1 MSNSVVEFQVQIAS
15 IMEVLANAAVAEI
28 CKIVDDGY
36 AVVHLEMT
44 QSHKDNEFLR
54 RKLKLMELQIAKFRA
69 ERTKFSEGSVHNRF
83 HGIRLLN
90 RNSNREKAMTGPT
103 WQSRARLSNRSF
115 GNSSIPRDRQPIDVD
130 QEDVSPSKHM
140 AATSD
145 ESAETE
151 EGEPDLLI
159 IKDEGEADD
168 QDSRIS
174 HPARTVEG
182 SRELTTQLA
191 AATTEDPA
199 FQSSG
204 PRGNNN
210 YNNTA
215 MEQSAETEEE
225 EPDLLIIKVEGE
237 ADDQD
242 SRISHPARTVEGSRE
257 LNTQLAAATTE
268 NPAFQSS
275 GPRGNN
281 NYNNTAM
288 EQSAETE
295 EGEPDLLIIKVEGE
309 ADDQD
314 SRISHPARTVE
325 SSRELTTQLA
335 AATTEDPAFQSRGP
349 RGNNNYNNTAMEQSA
364 ETEEEEPDLL
374 IIKDEGEADD
384 QDSRISHPARTVE
397 SSRELTTQLAAA
409 TTEDPAF
416 QSSGP
421 RGNNNYNNTAMEQ
434 SAETEEGEP
443 DLLIIKDEGEADD
456 QKSRSRQP
464 ARTVEGS
471 RELTTQLTAATTE
484 DPAFQ
489 PRGPR
494 GNDYNNTAMEQS
506 AETEEGEPDLLI
518 IKVEGEADDQDSRIS
533 HPARTVEGSRELTT
547 QLAAAT
553 TENPAFQSSGPR
565 GNNNYNNTAMEAK
578 STVEGERDLQPWK
591 KEEGL
596 REMPGTDSG
605 HRMTDPNTQT
615 SLDTDQTELT
625 EQLRTKH
632 SILTVNRSDTVFKSD
647 LEPESLSQVFQL
659 TGPGPVAKQQRSLNP
674 ERTTDLPVNSRKRR
688 VSDTAN
694 DRPSCSS
701 YAAET
706 VSGSPL
712 PLKKLNPIP
721 PLPQMVRGEHEYSQ
735 GGSGVKS
742 EVIVID
748 SLHVDEGEDGDGTPS
763 SWRQGDIMEHRHHQG
778 GHSEADAMLLG
789 GHSSNTYHHH
799 HPHPGVQP
807 AARQNSPDNHFYTIG
822 MDGAFNNRLGTFQNP
837 ATTAPLAEGT
847 GELQDPTWVDF
858 EGSAPDTHL
867 GDMTGTHQDRG
878 SREEGARS
886 YRCTF
891 CGREYPHLCQLKM
904 HQRVHTGEKPYECA
918 LCGKQFSQLCGLK
931 RHQRVHTGEK
941 PFRCAQC
948 GKQFSHSSNLK
959 VHQSVHTGEK
969 RFHCT
974 QCGKNFS
981 FLSNLIRHQA
991 VHARK

>member
-1 MSNSVVEFQVQIAS
+1 MSGSMVDFQAQIAS

-28 CKIVDDGY
+28 CKVVDDGY
-36 AVVHLEMT
+36 AVVHLKMS

-54 RKLKLMELQIAKFRA
+54 RKMKLMELQIARFRA
-69 ERTKFSEGSVHNRF
+69 ERTKFSDGSVHNRF

-90 RNSNREKAMTGPT
+90 RHNNREIATTGPT
-103 WQSRARLSNRSF
+103 WQSRNRLSNRSF

-140 AATSD
+140 DTTSD
-145 ESAETE
+145 EQSAETE
-151 EGEPDLLI
+151 EGQPDLLI
-159 IKDEGEADD
+159 IKVEGEADD

-204 PRGNNN
+204 PRGNN
-210 YNNTA
+210 
-215 MEQSAETEEE
+215 
-225 EPDLLIIKVEGE
+225 
-237 ADDQD
+237 
-242 SRISHPARTVEGSRE
+242 
-257 LNTQLAAATTE
+257 
-268 NPAFQSS
+268 
-275 GPRGNN
+275 
-281 NYNNTAM
+281 
-288 EQSAETE
+288 
-295 EGEPDLLIIKVEGE
+295 
-309 ADDQD
+309 
-314 SRISHPARTVE
+314 
-325 SSRELTTQLA
+325 
-335 AATTEDPAFQSRGP
+335 
-349 RGNNNYNNTAMEQSA
+349 
-364 ETEEEEPDLL
+364 
-374 IIKDEGEADD
+374 
-384 QDSRISHPARTVE
+384 
-397 SSRELTTQLAAA
+397 
-409 TTEDPAF
+409 
-416 QSSGP
+416 
-421 RGNNNYNNTAMEQ
+421 
-434 SAETEEGEP
+434 
-443 DLLIIKDEGEADD
+443 
-456 QKSRSRQP
+456 
-464 ARTVEGS
+464 
-471 RELTTQLTAATTE
+471 
-484 DPAFQ
+484 
-489 PRGPR
+489 
-494 GNDYNNTAMEQS
+494 
-506 AETEEGEPDLLI
+506 
-518 IKVEGEADDQDSRIS
+518 
-533 HPARTVEGSRELTT
+533 
-547 QLAAAT
+547 
-553 TENPAFQSSGPR
+553 
-565 GNNNYNNTAMEAK
+565 YNNTAMEAK

-591 KEEGL
+591 KEECL

-632 SILTVNRSDTVFKSD
+632 SIVTVNRSDTVFKSD
-647 LEPESLSQVFQL
+647 PEPESLSQVLQL
-659 TGPGPVAKQQRSLNP
+659 TGPGPAAKQQRSLNP
-674 ERTTDLPVNSRKRR
+674 ERTTDMPVNSRKRR

-706 VSGSPL
+706 VSGSPS
-712 PLKKLNPIP
+712 PLTKVNPIP
-721 PLPQMVRGEHEYSQ
+721 PLSQMVRGEHEYSQ
-735 GGSGVKS
+735 VDSEVMS

-748 SLHVDEGEDGDGTPS
+748 PLPVDDGDGTPS
-763 SWRQGDIMEHRHHQG
+763 LWRQGDIMEHRHHQG

-807 AARQNSPDNHFYTIG
+807 AARQNSPDNHFYTIC
-822 MDGAFNNRLGTFQNP
+822 MDSAFNNRLGTFQNP

-847 GELQDPTWVDF
+847 GELQYPTWVDF

-918 LCGKQFSQLCGLK
+918 LCGKQFSQLCSLK

-969 RFHCT
+969 LFHCA

-981 FLSNLIRHQA
+981 FLSNLIRHQT
-991 VHARK
+991 VHARKL

>member
-145 ESAETE
+145 EQSAETE

-565 GNNNYNNTAMEAK
+565 GNNNTAMEAK

>member
-1 MSNSVVEFQVQIAS
+1 MCLLREVLQTVNTLLGPKRRGTMSGSVVDFQAQIAS
-15 IMEVLANAAVAEI
+15 IMEVLANAAVTEI
-28 CKIVDDGY
+28 CKVVDDGY
-36 AVVHLEMT
+36 AVVHMEMS

-54 RKLKLMELQIAKFRA
+54 RKVKLMELQIARFRS
-69 ERTKFSEGSVHNRF
+69 ERTKFSDGSVHNRF

-90 RNSNREKAMTGPT
+90 RHNNRETATTGPT

-115 GNSSIPRDRQPIDVD
+115 GNSSIPRDKQPIDVD

-140 AATSD
+140 DTTSD
-145 ESAETE
+145 E
-151 EGEPDLLI
+151 
-159 IKDEGEADD
+159 
-168 QDSRIS
+168 
-174 HPARTVEG
+174 
-182 SRELTTQLA
+182 
-191 AATTEDPA
+191 
-199 FQSSG
+199 
-204 PRGNNN
+204 
-210 YNNTA
+210 
-215 MEQSAETEEE
+215 
-225 EPDLLIIKVEGE
+225 
-237 ADDQD
+237 
-242 SRISHPARTVEGSRE
+242 
-257 LNTQLAAATTE
+257 
-268 NPAFQSS
+268 
-275 GPRGNN
+275 
-281 NYNNTAM
+281 
-288 EQSAETE
+288 SAETE